1 MGMQVMDGAC
11 RGASVTCK
19 CPWYILSA
27 QSVADLSVCGCLDL
41 FRTYGADCRT
51 RSRGH
56 GAELAELSS
65 PRVLK
70 PTLSPRFLCAETAR
84 RAGPHFHPSAT
95 KRLHGMRRSVVHHN
109 IAVFKVVIVFAD
121 VRDPPSLRYFL
132 FVLVSSSPLHLL
144 LLLHLFF
151 LAGVV
156 SVWTLL
162 GLRSPLITD
171 SSFLFYQQLPVTQP
185 SGASSSADVLHK
197 EAPKNICLPAQGI

>member
-1 MGMQVMDGAC
+1 MGMQVMNGAC
-11 RGASVTCK
+11 GGASVTCK

-27 QSVADLSVCGCLDL
+27 QPVADLSVCGCLDL
-41 FRTYGADCRT
+41 FRTCGADCRT

-65 PRVLK
+65 LPGAEADTFCGIPLRGDSEARRSA
-70 PTLSPRFLCAETAR
+70 LSPFPPRSAYMECAVRWLIIT
-84 RAGPHFHPSAT
+84 SL
-95 KRLHGMRRSVVHHN
+95 RLKSSLS
-109 IAVFKVVIVFAD
+109 FAD

-132 FVLVSSSPLHLL
+132 FVLVSSSPLH

-171 SSFLFYQQLPVTQP
+171 SSFLFCQQLPVTQP

-197 EAPKNICLPAQGI
+197 EAHKNICLPAQGI

>member
-1 MGMQVMDGAC
+1 MDGTC

-70 PTLSPRFLCAETAR
+70 PTLSPGFLCAETAR
-84 RAGPHFHPSAT
+84 RAGPHFHASAT
-95 KRLHGMRRSVVHHN
+95 ERLHGMRRSVVHN
-109 IAVFKVVIVFAD
+109 IAAFKVVIVFAD
-121 VRDPPSLRYFL
+121 VRDPPSFPPSLRYFL

-144 LLLHLFF
+144 LHRFF

-171 SSFLFYQQLPVTQP
+171 SSFLFCQQLPVTQP

-197 EAPKNICLPAQGI
+197 EAHKTIFLPAQGI

>member
-1 MGMQVMDGAC
+1 MNGAC

-19 CPWYILSA
+19 CPWYILST

-41 FRTYGADCRT
+41 FRTCGADCRT

-65 PRVLK
+65 SRVLK
-70 PTLSPRFLCAETAR
+70 PTLSPGFLCAETAR

-109 IAVFKVVIVFAD
+109 IAAFKVVIVFAD
-121 VRDPPSLRYFL
+121 VRDPPSLPPLLSLRLSFL
-132 FVLVSSSPLHLL
+132 LSAPLH

-162 GLRSPLITD
+162 GLQSLLITD
-171 SSFLFYQQLPVTQP
+171 SSFLFCQQLPVTQP

-197 EAPKNICLPAQGI
+197 EAHKNICLPAQGI

>member
-1 MGMQVMDGAC
+1 MDGAC

-41 FRTYGADCRT
+41 FRTCGADCRT

-70 PTLSPRFLCAETAR
+70 PTLSPGFLCAETAR

-95 KRLHGMRRSVVHHN
+95 KRLHGMRRSMAHHN
-109 IAVFKVVIVFAD
+109 IAAFKVVIVFAG
-121 VRDPPSLRYFL
+121 VRDPPSLPPLLSLRLSFL
-132 FVLVSSSPLHLL
+132 LSSPLHLL
-144 LLLHLFF
+144 LHLFF
-151 LAGVV
+151 LCWCCQRLDTPRASV
-156 SVWTLL
+156 SSYNGLL
-162 GLRSPLITD
+162 FPVLPTTPSDPALR
-171 SSFLFYQQLPVTQP
+171 
-185 SGASSSADVLHK
+185 
-197 EAPKNICLPAQGI
+197 CLLQC